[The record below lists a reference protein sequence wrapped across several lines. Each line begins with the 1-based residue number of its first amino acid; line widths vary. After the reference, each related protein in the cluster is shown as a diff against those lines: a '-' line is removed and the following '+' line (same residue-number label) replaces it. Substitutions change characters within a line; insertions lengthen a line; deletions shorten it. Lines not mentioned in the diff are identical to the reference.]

1 MIQTEPQSEP
11 ILSEADDRS
20 RIQHEV
26 SILDILVVL
35 LERKRFI
42 LRFVL
47 AAAVLAAVVSVLL
60 PIRYEA
66 KVLLLPPAQNSSIG
80 SSLMNQLGNL
90 GALGSLASLAGGN
103 FGLKNPGD
111 MYVSLLTSRTVEDA
125 MIQRYGLMQ
134 EYHAKHMSD
143 ARKEF
148 ESRTSVT
155 VGTKDGLI
163 RLSVRDRDPKRAAD
177 LANGYVEE
185 FRRLSATLAITEAA
199 RRRLF
204 LNSNC
209 KMPRTS

>member
-11 ILSEADDRS
+11 ILSEADGDRS

-103 FGLKNPGD
+103 FGLKNPGTC
-111 MYVSLLTSRTVEDA
+111 M
-125 MIQRYGLMQ
+125 
-134 EYHAKHMSD
+134 
-143 ARKEF
+143 
-148 ESRTSVT
+148 
-155 VGTKDGLI
+155 
-163 RLSVRDRDPKRAAD
+163 
-177 LANGYVEE
+177 
-185 FRRLSATLAITEAA
+185 
-199 RRRLF
+199 F
-204 LNSNC
+204 LC
-209 KMPRTS
+209 